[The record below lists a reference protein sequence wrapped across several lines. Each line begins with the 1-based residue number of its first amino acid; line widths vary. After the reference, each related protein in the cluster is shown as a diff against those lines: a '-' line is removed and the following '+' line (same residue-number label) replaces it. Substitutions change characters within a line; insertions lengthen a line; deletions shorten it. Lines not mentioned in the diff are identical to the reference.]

1 MPHNANRFFLVVGFI
16 LLSCLAVGAPDKLLN
31 PNESRIQSPSINQ
44 DSRVQD
50 KIKTAGSA
58 SLSSGLPTAGND
70 NNRFALE
77 MYGRL
82 RAQDGNLFFSPA
94 NLSLC
99 LALAYAGARGE
110 TARQMAAALHFSLDQ
125 QQLHQALAPLTRQLT
140 NEGNPPAGYQL
151 SFAAALWGQKG
162 YGFLESFTKTVGGNY
177 GARLNEVDFAVAPQ
191 RARQTINAWVNKE
204 TRGKIKELIAPG
216 VLGPNTRL
224 VLTSAIYFKGNW
236 ASRFQAV

>member
-1 MPHNANRFFLVVGFI
+1 MTHNANRFFLVAGFI
-16 LLSCLAVGAPDKLLN
+16 LLSCVAVGAQNKLPN
-31 PNESRIQSPSINQ
+31 PNESRIQSRSINR
-44 DSRVQD
+44 DLRLQD
-50 KIKTAGSA
+50 KIKTGETA

-110 TARQMAAALHFSLDQ
+110 TARQMAATLHFSLDQ
-125 QQLHQALAPLTRQLT
+125 EQLHQALAPLTRQLT

-151 SFAAALWGQKG
+151 NIAAALWGQKG
-162 YGFLESFTKTVGGNY
+162 YGFLESFTKTVEEHY

-191 RARQTINAWVNKE
+191 LARQTINTWVDKE
-204 TRGKIKELIAPG
+204 TQGKIKELIAPG
-216 VLGPNTRL
+216 VLGPDTRL
-224 VLTSAIYFKGNW
+224 VLTSAIYF
-236 ASRFQAV
+236 